1 MTYEEAWQSMMQ
13 WNEDMIEML
22 VEKWEY
28 DGDRY
33 ALMSLDA
40 HREFKKQMNQRIP
53 PPNTGRRYVIRR
65 G

>member
-1 MTYEEAWQSMMQ
+1 MME

-53 PPNTGRRYVIRR
+53 PPNT
-65 G
+65 